1 MTSSTA
7 LLPSVRAAFGSL
19 IDYAGLFP
27 PAALPLAQAQAE
39 YRDARRGPHA
49 WMLGRFI
56 IPAATLATLTETF
69 DAPISAIVEPE
80 SEALSRVARL
90 REGGAKVDALEIPL
104 GEAVAPFR
112 EHFSFDEMLDV
123 LGALET
129 ELVCSGTRDLPAF
142 VEIPRTQPWQRLLP
156 ETLNEIARLALAAKI
171 RCGGVTADA
180 FPSVDELAEFVAA
193 ASDARTP
200 FKATAGLHHPVR
212 RLDRATGFMMHGFL
226 NLLAAAALAP
236 RVPRE
241 TLTAIIAEEDP
252 GAFAFDDTAFAWR
265 DQRVGI
271 ADLQTARRSAFVSY
285 GSCSF
290 DDPVEDL
297 TALNLLPPA

>member
-1 MTSSTA
+1 MRPSRRSSSLRAKRSVGSLGSEKVVRRWTHSRSRWERRSR
-7 LLPSVRAAFGSL
+7 LFESIFRLTKCSTCSVRLRPSS
-19 IDYAGLFP
+19 YAPERATF
-27 PAALPLAQAQAE
+27 
-39 YRDARRGPHA
+39 RRSSRFRARSRGR
-49 WMLGRFI
+49 GCCRRRS
-56 IPAATLATLTETF
+56 TR
-69 DAPISAIVEPE
+69 
-80 SEALSRVARL
+80 SRVL
-90 REGGAKVDALEIPL
+90 RWL
-104 GEAVAPFR
+104 R
-112 EHFSFDEMLDV
+112 
-123 LGALET
+123 
-129 ELVCSGTRDLPAF
+129 R
-142 VEIPRTQPWQRLLP
+142 
-156 ETLNEIARLALAAKI
+156 
-171 RCGGVTADA
+171 
-180 FPSVDELAEFVAA
+180 FVAA

-265 DQRVGI
+265 DQRVCI
-271 ADLQTARRSAFVSY
+271 AELQTARRSAFVSY

>member
-80 SEALSRVARL
+80 SEALSRVAQL

-171 RCGGVTADA
+171 RRCRVRCANSVQGDGWIAPSGAPARSRDGVH
-180 FPSVDELAEFVAA
+180 
-193 ASDARTP
+193 DARLSESARRGRP
-200 FKATAGLHHPVR
+200 GAARSARNAHGHYRRRRPGCVCVR
-212 RLDRATGFMMHGFL
+212 RH
-226 NLLAAAALAP
+226 
-236 RVPRE
+236 RVCVERS
-241 TLTAIIAEEDP
+241 
-252 GAFAFDDTAFAWR
+252 
-265 DQRVGI
+265 
-271 ADLQTARRSAFVSY
+271 ARRHRRASNRSTLCIRIVR
-285 GSCSF
+285 
-290 DDPVEDL
+290 
-297 TALNLLPPA
+297 